1 MVLFQV
7 EEKTDGKNPK
17 NGRIIVIS
25 NVAVCN
31 SKKIRFIKDQEATG
45 ILSSFGIKTSL
56 MRSPLVGPLLF

>member
-7 EEKTDGKNPK
+7 EEKTDDKNPK

-45 ILSSFGIKTSL
+45 ILSSFGIKTFL
-56 MRSPLVGPLLF
+56 MRIPLVGPILF

>member
-7 EEKTDGKNPK
+7 EEKTDDKNPK

-25 NVAVCN
+25 KVAVCN
-31 SKKIRFIKDQEATG
+31 SKKLRFIKDQEATG

-56 MRSPLVGPLLF
+56 MRIPLVGPLLF